1 MSRRAVGQPDAPGLH
16 ERIKQPHRAAGGR
29 SRTDWPVNHPA
40 GERPQ
45 LAPPII
51 DTGVLGWMRKNL
63 FSSWG
68 NGITTV
74 VLVIVAG
81 SILANFLN
89 WAVVNAVWTAP
100 TGQDCRGHGACWAL
114 IHEKYR
120 YIFFGSFPYEQQW
133 RPLFAILAML
143 AMLVLSSDRRNWNA
157 RLLWIWGI
165 GSFVAFLLM
174 FGQIHIS
181 ISLILFVALGVGGL
195 GMLMRSAAGTP
206 AEGNGWRGPAALR
219 AGRFIPRGPPR
230 APARGA
236 IGAVGVILRVT
247 GVLPAWSLPIA
258 PFDYVE
264 THLWGGLPVTIILAT
279 YGLLFA
285 FPLGILLAL
294 GRRSHLLLIKGLCVG
309 FIELIRGVPLI
320 SLLIM
325 ASVMLPLFLPSGM
338 TFDKFLRAQTAVIL
352 FAAAYIA
359 EIIRGG
365 LQSLP
370 KGQFEAADAMGL
382 NFFQKTTLIIL
393 PQALRVVIPPLIN
406 TFIGFFKDTSLVL
419 IIGIFDFL
427 NTANQA
433 LVDPACA
440 GYPGEIYLFA
450 AFIYFCF
457 CFSMSRYSKY
467 LEVELNRGTRR

>member
-1 MSRRAVGQPDAPGLH
+1 MTDAL
-16 ERIKQPHRAAGGR
+16 
-29 SRTDWPVNHPA
+29 PV
-40 GERPQ
+40 GERRQ
-45 LAPPII
+45 LAPPVVE
-51 DTGVLGWMRKNL
+51 TGALGWMRKNL

-74 VLVIVAG
+74 VLALIFG
-81 SILANFLN
+81 WLLSWFLN
-89 WAVVNAVWTAP
+89 WALFTATFTAA
-100 TGQDCRGHGACWAL
+100 TGAECRGHGACWAL

-120 YIFFGSFPYEQQW
+120 YIFFGSFPYEQHW
-133 RPLFAILAML
+133 RPLFAVIAML
-143 AMLVLSSDRRNWNA
+143 AMLVLSSDRRMWNK
-157 RLLWIWGI
+157 RLIAIWGI
-165 GSFVAFLLM
+165 GSFVTFLLM

-181 ISLILFVALGVGGL
+181 ISLILFVALAAGGL
-195 GMLMRSAAGTP
+195 GMILRGALATP
-206 AEGNGWRGPAALR
+206 AEINGWRALAA
-219 AGRFIPRGPPR
+219 I
-230 APARGA
+230 GA
-236 IGAVGVILRVT
+236 IGLVLRIA
-247 GVLPAWSLPIA
+247 GVLPAWSLAIA
-258 PFDYVE
+258 PLSYVE
-264 THLWGGLPVTIILAT
+264 TGLWGGIPVTMILAT

-285 FPLGILLAL
+285 FPFGILLAL
-294 GRRSHLLLIKGLCVG
+294 GRRSHLPLIKGLCVG

-338 TFDKFLRAQTAVIL
+338 TFDKFLRAQVAVIL
-352 FAAAYIA
+352 FAGAYIA

-382 NFFQKTTLIIL
+382 NYVQKTAFVVL

-433 LVDPACA
+433 LVDPNWA
-440 GYPGEIYLFA
+440 GFPGEVYLFA
-450 AFIYFCF
+450 AFVYFCF
-457 CFSMSRYSKY
+457 CYSMSRYSKW
-467 LEVELNRGTRR
+467 LEIELNKGTRR

>member
-1 MSRRAVGQPDAPGLH
+1 MTDVVPVGDRRQ
-16 ERIKQPHRAAGGR
+16 
-29 SRTDWPVNHPA
+29 
-40 GERPQ
+40 Q
-45 LAPPII
+45 LPPPTIES
-51 DTGVLGWMRKNL
+51 GAMGWARKNL

-68 NGITTV
+68 NGITTA
-74 VLVIVAG
+74 VLIVAICWLL
-81 SILANFLN
+81 SWFLN

-100 TGQDCRGHGACWAL
+100 TGQACRGHGACWAL

-120 YIFFGSFPYEQQW
+120 YIFFGSFPYEQHW
-133 RPLFAILAML
+133 RPLFAIISML
-143 AMLVLSSDRRNWNA
+143 AMLILSADRRMWNM
-157 RLLWIWGI
+157 RLIWIWAI
-165 GSFVAFLLM
+165 GSFVTFLLM
-174 FGQIHIS
+174 FGQINLS
-181 ISLILFVALGVGGL
+181 SSLIFTIALIVGGT
-195 GMLMRSAAGTP
+195 GAIVRGAVGTP
-206 AEGNGWRGPAALR
+206 AEVNGWRAL
-219 AGRFIPRGPPR
+219 AG
-230 APARGA
+230 
-236 IGAVGVILRVT
+236 IGVVGLVLRLVNVLT
-247 GVLPAWSLPIA
+247 GFTLAIA
-258 PFDYVE
+258 PFSYVE
-264 THLWGGLPVTIILAT
+264 TSLWGGLPVTLILAT
-279 YGLLFA
+279 YGLVFA

-294 GRRSHLLLIKGLCVG
+294 GRRSHLPLIKGLCVG

-338 TFDKFLRAQTAVIL
+338 TIDKFLRALVAVIL

-382 NFFQKTTLIIL
+382 SYVQKTVLIIL

-433 LVDPACA
+433 LVDPNWA
-440 GYPGEIYLFA
+440 GFPSEVYLFA
-450 AFIYFCF
+450 AFVYFCF

-467 LEVELNRGTRR
+467 LEIELNKGTRR

>member
-1 MSRRAVGQPDAPGLH
+1 MTDAM
-16 ERIKQPHRAAGGR
+16 
-29 SRTDWPVNHPA
+29 PV

-45 LAPPII
+45 LAPPVV
-51 DTGVLGWMRKNL
+51 DTGALGWMRKNL

-74 VLVIVAG
+74 VLALVFG
-81 SILANFLN
+81 WLLSWFLN
-89 WAVVNAVWTAP
+89 WALFTATFTAA
-100 TGQDCRGHGACWAL
+100 TGAECRGHGACWAL

-120 YIFFGSFPYEQQW
+120 YIFFGSFPYEQHW
-133 RPLFAILAML
+133 RPLFAVITML
-143 AMLVLSSDRRNWNA
+143 AMLILSSDRRMWNK
-157 RLLWIWGI
+157 RLIAIWGV
-165 GSFVAFLLM
+165 GSFVTFLLM

-181 ISLILFVALGVGGL
+181 ISLILFVALLAGGL
-195 GMLMRSAAGTP
+195 GMILRGALATP
-206 AEGNGWRGPAALR
+206 AEINGWRALAA
-219 AGRFIPRGPPR
+219 I
-230 APARGA
+230 GA
-236 IGAVGVILRVT
+236 IGLVLRIT
-247 GVLPAWSLPIA
+247 GVLPAWSLAIA
-258 PFDYVE
+258 PFSYVE
-264 THLWGGLPVTIILAT
+264 TGLWGGIPVTIILAT

-285 FPLGILLAL
+285 FPFGILLAL
-294 GRRSHLLLIKGLCVG
+294 GRRSHLPLIKGLCVG

-338 TFDKFLRAQTAVIL
+338 TFDKFLRAQVAVIL
-352 FAAAYIA
+352 FAGAYIA
-359 EIIRGG
+359 EIVRGG

-382 NFFQKTTLIIL
+382 NYVQKTAFIIL

-433 LVDPACA
+433 LVDPNWA
-440 GYPGEIYLFA
+440 GFPGEVYLFA
-450 AFIYFCF
+450 AFVYFCF
-457 CFSMSRYSKY
+457 CYSMSRYSKW
-467 LEVELNRGTRR
+467 LEIELNKGTRR

>member
-1 MSRRAVGQPDAPGLH
+1 M
-16 ERIKQPHRAAGGR
+16 
-29 SRTDWPVNHPA
+29 TDNALPST
-40 GERPQ
+40 ERPQ
-45 LAPPII
+45 LAPPVL
-51 DTGVLGWMRKNL
+51 DTGALGWARKNL

-68 NGITTV
+68 NAITTV
-74 VLVIVAG
+74 VLIFLVCWF
-81 SILANFLN
+81 LANFLN
-89 WAVVNAVWTAP
+89 WAVINAVWTAP

-120 YIFFGSFPYEQQW
+120 FIFFGTFPYEQQW
-133 RPLFAILAML
+133 RPLLAIIAML
-143 AMLVLSSDRRNWNA
+143 AMLLTSADRRMWNK
-157 RLLWIWGI
+157 RLILIWAI
-165 GSFVAFLLM
+165 GSFFTFLLM
-174 FGQIHIS
+174 FGQLNIS
-181 ISLILFVALGVGGL
+181 SSLLFFLALVLGAAGSLMRAALGSRNEVYAWRALAGIGL
-195 GMLMRSAAGTP
+195 LGLV
-206 AEGNGWRGPAALR
+206 LR
-219 AGRFIPRGPPR
+219 I
-230 APARGA
+230 
-236 IGAVGVILRVT
+236 V
-247 GVLPAWSLPIA
+247 GVLPAFTIPIA
-258 PFDYVE
+258 PFSYVE
-264 THLWGGLPVTIILAT
+264 TSLWGGLPVTMILAT
-279 YGLLFA
+279 YGLAFA

-294 GRRSHLLLIKGLCVG
+294 GRRSNLPLVKGLCVG

-338 TFDKFLRAQTAVIL
+338 TIDKFLRAFVAVVL

-382 NFFQKTTLIIL
+382 NYPQKTILIIL

-427 NTANQA
+427 NAANGA
-433 LVDPACA
+433 LVDPNWA
-440 GYPGEIYLFA
+440 GFPAEIYLFA
-450 AFIYFCF
+450 AFVYFCF

-467 LEVELNRGTRR
+467 LEIELNKGTRR

>member
-1 MSRRAVGQPDAPGLH
+1 M
-16 ERIKQPHRAAGGR
+16 
-29 SRTDWPVNHPA
+29 TDVPA
-40 GERPQ
+40 GERRQ
-45 LAPPII
+45 LAPPVLE
-51 DTGVLGWMRKNL
+51 TGALGWMRKNL

-68 NGITTV
+68 NSITTV
-74 VLVIVAG
+74 VLVVAAG
-81 SILANFLN
+81 SILSNFLN

-133 RPLFAILAML
+133 RPLLAIITML
-143 AMLVLSSDRRNWNA
+143 AMLILSSDRRNWNS
-157 RLLWIWGI
+157 RLLSIWGV

-195 GMLMRSAAGTP
+195 GMLMRSAVGTP
-206 AEGNGWRGPAALR
+206 AEVNGWRAL
-219 AGRFIPRGPPR
+219 A
-230 APARGA
+230 A
-236 IGAVGVILRVT
+236 IGAVGLILRVA

-359 EIIRGG
+359 EIVRGG

-382 NFFQKTTLIIL
+382 NYAQKTALIIL

-433 LVDPACA
+433 LVDPNWA
-440 GYPGEIYLFA
+440 GFPAEVYLFA
-450 AFIYFCF
+450 AFVYFCF
-457 CFSMSRYSKY
+457 CFSMSRYAKY
-467 LEVELNRGTRR
+467 LEIELNKGTRR